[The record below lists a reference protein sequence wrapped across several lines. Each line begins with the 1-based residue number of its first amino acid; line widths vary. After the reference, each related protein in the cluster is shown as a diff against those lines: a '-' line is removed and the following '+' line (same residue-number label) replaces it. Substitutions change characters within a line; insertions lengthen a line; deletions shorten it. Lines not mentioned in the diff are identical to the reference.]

1 MTCATKRKYDMVT
14 KVMGLKALRNPD
26 WYDSSGK
33 RIKESRR
40 QEPQAGRRNK
50 NKNKEIIK

>member
-1 MTCATKRKYDMVT
+1 MVT

-50 NKNKEIIK
+50 NKNKNKEIIK